1 MRYSTENRNILRAG
15 TRKSDFGSLLIF
27 IQLRSAYPGII
38 KKKIIAIITLM
49 NNKLEFEEIYRIV
62 KGEIID
68 SNIQTVIL
76 IFRLSTMN

>member
-49 NNKLEFEEIYRIV
+49 NNKLEFEEI
-62 KGEIID
+62 
-68 SNIQTVIL
+68 
-76 IFRLSTMN
+76 